1 MKNQNEFI
9 IENNDLSNIDELIK
23 LSKTYY
29 KDGDIINKEYLQWQ
43 YLGNPN
49 GKPFLF
55 TSKEKSDNDLA
66 GQYLVIPIKF
76 SLNNKTILGSLSL
89 NTLTDPKYQ
98 GKGLFTKMANA
109 TYEACSKENAF
120 FTIGFPNPQSYPG
133 FVKKLDFQ
141 HLGDIP
147 LLIKPLKYFNI
158 LSSYF
163 KKNKK
168 KHAGA
173 IELKKI
179 IDPQIK
185 KLDISKD
192 KVKMNEF
199 WDSISSQYIL
209 TTSKSFEF
217 IKWRYFDI
225 PTRNYQV
232 FSLEEDSKIKGLVIL
247 KAENVWGYRVGIIMD
262 ILLLNND
269 YQVSHKLLKYVDK
282 VCRLN
287 NLDFIA
293 ALHSS
298 SYEYSLI
305 KKSGY
310 YILPQKLLP
319 QKIHYIVRINKDFQD
334 SELLFNLK
342 NWKLTFGDYDIF

>member
-1 MKNQNEFI
+1 MKTENEFI
-9 IENNDLSNIDELIK
+9 IEKNNLSNIDELIH

-29 KDGDIINKEYLQWQ
+29 NEGDIINKEYLHWQ
-43 YLGNPN
+43 YLSNPN

-55 TSKEKSDNDLA
+55 TSKEKSDTELA

-76 SLNNKTILGSLSL
+76 SFNNKTILGSLSL
-89 NTLTDPKYQ
+89 NTLTNPKYQ

-147 LLIKPLKYFNI
+147 LLVKPLKYFNI

-173 IELKKI
+173 IKLKLLNDPEIKKI
-179 IDPQIK
+179 DV
-185 KLDISKD
+185 SNY
-192 KVKMNEF
+192 NENINKF
-199 WDSISSQYIL
+199 WNSISHQYIL
-209 TTSKSFEF
+209 TTLKTFEF
-217 IKWRYFDI
+217 LKWRYFDI
-225 PTRNYQV
+225 PTRDYEL
-232 FSLEEDSKIKGLVIL
+232 FTLEEDSKIKGLIII

-262 ILLLNND
+262 ILILNND
-269 YQVSHKLLKYVDK
+269 YLVSRKLLQYVDK

-310 YILPQKLLP
+310 FILPQKLLP

-342 NWKLTFGDYDIF
+342 NWKLTFGDYDVF